1 MQPLELKVT
10 NTTSSPNTFDINFVA
25 LNLDGASV
33 TSIVSVGS
41 PNSGWTLGGPG
52 SVDGFGS
59 VEVHLTDGTGPG
71 ATDISPGET
80 KAFVLAYSRTLA
92 AGILKANSMGKV
104 AAAKFLRG
112 GPDPEC
118 AGVDPNN
125 PTQQCPQ
132 GSITEDSAF
141 GASGSANIVPEPFT
155 SVLLLTGLAG
165 LVVAGRRRV

>member
-59 VEVHLTDGTGPG
+59 FEVHLTDGTGPG

-92 AGILKANSMGKV
+92 AGILKANSMGKMV
-104 AAAKFLRG
+104 AAKFLRG